1 QGGNAAGDQILCY
14 TTANNEWNATPTF
27 IAAIHFALS
36 QTTPGLY
43 EGVDPTNGWYK
54 KSNGDVESSM
64 VPSGLVNGETC
75 VSIHVPGDNTVYGG
89 YKYNGPT
96 AGDAETLRAALNNRE
111 NWANSG
117 STALPANMAPV
128 AGSFDVSSGGSGW
141 GGSGTIN
148 FDDDGG
154 TIMSGG
160 DTDYEGNHTS
170 IEYSIDEKNLIAES
184 SGTEGVAIED
194 LSALEGSVP
203 SEAV

>member
-1 QGGNAAGDQILCY
+1 
-14 TTANNEWNATPTF
+14 
-27 IAAIHFALS
+27 
-36 QTTPGLY
+36 
-43 EGVDPTNGWYK
+43 
-54 KSNGDVESSM
+54 SNGDVESSM

-128 AGSFDVSSGGSGW
+128 AGSFDVSSGDSGW
-141 GGSGTIN
+141 GWSGTIN

-154 TIMSGG
+154 TIISAG

-203 SEAV
+203 SEAVEMKNAVRMAGSTGNPSSESLIIYFKDNVKFDIQRLPLYAIANFEEDEFSYVFE